1 MKKKWEKREHPLCT
15 FDELLDEY
23 EIEITD
29 DLDDPDDAGKLK
41 LIDDSGEI
49 VTIDLNVTLEDLL
62 NG

>member
-1 MKKKWEKREHPLCT
+1 MKKWERRKHPLCT
-15 FDELLDEY
+15 FDELMEEY
-23 EIEITD
+23 GIEITD

-49 VTIDLNVTLEDLL
+49 VTIDLNVTLEGLL

>member
-1 MKKKWEKREHPLCT
+1 MKKKWEKREQPLCT
-15 FDELLDEY
+15 FDELLTEY

-29 DLDDPDDAGKLK
+29 DLDNPDDAGKLK

-49 VTIDLNVTLEDLL
+49 VTIDLNINLEDLL